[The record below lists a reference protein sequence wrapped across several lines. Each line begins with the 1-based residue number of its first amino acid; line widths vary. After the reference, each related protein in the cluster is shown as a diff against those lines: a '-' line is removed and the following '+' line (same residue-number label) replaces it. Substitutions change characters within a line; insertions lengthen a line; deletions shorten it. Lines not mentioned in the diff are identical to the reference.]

1 MKNYKIAAA
10 LIGSF
15 VLGAGAAS
23 VFAQGTAPSYMVA
36 EINVKDQA
44 VYEASGVVELR
55 DKIKAQG
62 GKLIAGGYN
71 KTEVLDG
78 APPPNRYLIFQYPDK
93 TTAQKVWSE
102 DIKPWQTSDK
112 VRKVAEFRTWLVE
125 AAAPDMK

>member
-1 MKNYKIAAA
+1 
-10 LIGSF
+10 
-15 VLGAGAAS
+15 
-23 VFAQGTAPSYMVA
+23 MVA

-55 DKIKAQG
+55 DKIKAAG

-93 TTAQKVWSE
+93 ATAQKVWTT
-102 DIKPWQTSDK
+102 DIKPWQTSGK
-112 VRKVAEFRTWLVE
+112 VRNVAEFRTLLVE
-125 AAAPDMK
+125 AGQPDMK